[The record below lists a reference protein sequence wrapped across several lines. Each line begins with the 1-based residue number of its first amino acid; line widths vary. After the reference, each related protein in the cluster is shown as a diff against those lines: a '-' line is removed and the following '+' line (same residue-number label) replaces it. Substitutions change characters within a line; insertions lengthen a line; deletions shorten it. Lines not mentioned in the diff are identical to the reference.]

1 MHGNLHVVF
10 FWGGQ
15 FSDIFSDECR
25 TMYYTYDKKDIGTV
39 ITYLRK
45 EITDIKGSNFDITVN
60 SELSLAC
67 EKSICGMFALV

>member
-25 TMYYTYDKKDIGTV
+25 TMYYTYDKKDIGMV

-45 EITDIKGSNFDITVN
+45 EITDIRGQI
-60 SELSLAC
+60 L
-67 EKSICGMFALV
+67 I